1 MTPHMPLPLLIA
13 ALAGLTVGS
22 FLNVVAYRL
31 PLGLSLA
38 HPPSRCPGCETPVRP
53 YDNVPVF
60 SWLVLRGRCRD
71 CSTPISARYPL
82 VEFGTGALWLAVAL
96 AADDTLHL
104 VLGLLLVTALVP
116 IALIDLDLKI
126 IPNKITLPAA
136 VAALVAGLALDT
148 GHVPE
153 MLIAGAGAGGFFLV
167 AALLRPGGMGLGDVK
182 LAAVLGL
189 YLGRAVVPALFVAL
203 VAGVVVGVLVIARS
217 PEGRRTKVPFG
228 PFLAVGGVVALFVG
242 EALMNAYLDR
252 L

>member
-1 MTPHMPLPLLIA
+1 MPLPLLITL
-13 ALAGLTVGS
+13 LAGLAVGS
-22 FLNVVAYRL
+22 FLNVVAHRL
-31 PLGLSLA
+31 PLGLSLVRPA
-38 HPPSRCPGCETPVRP
+38 SRCPGCETPVRP
-53 YDNVPVF
+53 YDNVPLF

-82 VEFGTGALWLAVAL
+82 VELGTGVLWLAVAV
-96 AADDTLHL
+96 AADDAPHL

-116 IALIDLDLKI
+116 IALIDIDLKI
-126 IPNKITLPAA
+126 IPNRITLPAA
-136 VAALVAGLALDT
+136 VAAVAAGLAIDS

-153 MLIAGAGAGGFFLV
+153 MLIAGAGAGGFFLA
-167 AALLRPGGMGLGDVK
+167 AALMRPGGMGIGDVK

-203 VAGVVVGVLVIARS
+203 IAGVVVGVFVIARS

-228 PFLAVGGVVALFVG
+228 PFLAFGGVVALFVG
-242 EALMNAYLDR
+242 EALMNAYFDR